1 MYVGSRCAV
10 RVIDEQDEVIG
21 IFQQTIQNVTKGI
34 NITSTTIG
42 GMEQDLHNMG
52 IYMEYYIAKIHKLNK
67 RVGVI
72 NMFFLWEFFSAW

>member
-10 RVIDEQDEVIG
+10 RVIDEQYEVIG

-52 IYMEYYIAKIHKLNK
+52 IYMEYYAVKLHQVEK
-67 RVGVI
+67 DVEI
-72 NMFFLWEFFSAW
+72 SNMFFLWQFF